1 MKKRK
6 LWLIVI
12 GLVVLVSLLLGL
24 KKAGVIGKDE
34 GLKVATEKVQ
44 LRTITEAVSASGKI
58 YPEIEVKV
66 SPDISGEIV
75 ELQVKEGDSVRRN
88 QVLAKIYADIYS
100 TQRNQ
105 AAAEVSRQQAMVD
118 NSKAQLAS
126 LLATLN
132 LSKSTYARQ
141 KQLRADNVI
150 SQAEFEQAE
159 SNLHTAQ
166 ANYDAAVQ
174 GIRSGQAGIASSR
187 ASLDKADKDLS
198 RTAVLSPM
206 SGVVSLLNVKAG
218 ERVVGNS
225 MMAGTE
231 MMRIADMSVME
242 VQVDVGEND
251 IPKVKLGDS
260 ALVSVDAYN
269 NRKFK
274 GLVTQ
279 IASSNTTASAS
290 ASSNDVTNYKVH
302 IRLLPDSYKDLLDP
316 AHPKSFP
323 FRPGMNAYAD
333 IQTRTRANVISANIN
348 AVTTREKGTDKA
360 VAGKDDND
368 NSESDEHKPD
378 NASDNNNQS
387 TTDLDEVV
395 YVLQPNGNVKKVIV
409 KTGIQDINNIE
420 ITQGLKPGDEI
431 VVAPYNIIS
440 KTLKDGTKVKVVPKD
455 KLYDLKK

>member
-12 GLVVLVSLLLGL
+12 GLIVLIVVLLGL
-24 KKAGVIGKDE
+24 KKAGVLGKDE
-34 GLKVATEKVQ
+34 GMKVATEKVQ

-118 NSKAQLAS
+118 NSRAQLES
-126 LLATLN
+126 LKAALD

-141 KQLRADNVI
+141 KQLRTDNVI

-159 SNLHTAQ
+159 TNLHTAQ
-166 ANYDAAVQ
+166 ANYDAAIQ

-279 IASSNTTASAS
+279 IASSNTTASAG

-302 IRLLPDSYKDLLDP
+302 IRLLPESYKDLLDP
-316 AHPKSFP
+316 VHPKSFP

-333 IQTRTRANVISANIN
+333 IQTRTRLNVLSANIN
-348 AVTTREKGTDKA
+348 AVTKREKGTDKA
-360 VAGKDDND
+360 VATKDDKDKND
-368 NSESDEHKPD
+368 DKPD
-378 NASDNNNQS
+378 NASNDNNTQS
-387 TTDLDEVV
+387 ATDLDEVV

-420 ITQGLKPGDEI
+420 VTQGLKAGDE
-431 VVAPYNIIS
+431 VVIAPYNIIS
-440 KTLKDGTKVKVVPKD
+440 KTLKDGDKVKVVPKD